1 MYDQVL
7 GTTWQDVTFASL
19 RQASARM
26 HAYIDACVCV
36 CVCVCACMCA
46 YVQAAAVGSARRTIY
61 DNWRTLDLPAQPNT
75 GDNGVHASAS
85 PFEALAERANW
96 LKTPIDK
103 DFYGRGNCLCTA
115 CGHIRRSICVCN
127 LYAWMYTGLMAAG
140 VPLSA
145 ITSWCDDP
153 LVTCNGKK
161 GSLFDHLEDLDA
173 DVVLLKAQNIV

>member
-1 MYDQVL
+1 
-7 GTTWQDVTFASL
+7 
-19 RQASARM
+19 
-26 HAYIDACVCV
+26 
-36 CVCVCACMCA
+36 MCA

-103 DFYGRGNCLCTA
+103 DFYGRGHCLCTA

-127 LYAWMYTGLMAAG
+127 MYGCIQVSWLL
-140 VPLSA
+140 VSPCLRLPLGA
-145 ITSWCDDP
+145 MIRW
-153 LVTCNGKK
+153 
-161 GSLFDHLEDLDA
+161 
-173 DVVLLKAQNIV
+173 